1 MLFWPLAS
9 CPPEPKASGSNPL
22 GRIPENK
29 RLSFSSALIILSVG
43 SLRHFLAN
51 LDLQSLVFHLGV
63 SPFFTTAS
71 RRLAKIRP
79 ICRGRF
85 EGWAMPRTNSSR
97 NTVNNSSIY
106 VDVIGDNGN
115 RAKRI
120 MELPGP
126 QQLQNFRWP
135 NSVRMAS
142 SLAKYAG
149 LKS

>member
-1 MLFWPLAS
+1 MVKNRGRSVVKVSIPCDS
-9 CPPEPKASGSNPL
+9 KNGECTPPEPKASGSNPL

-79 ICRGRF
+79 ICRGR
-85 EGWAMPRTNSSR
+85 
-97 NTVNNSSIY
+97 
-106 VDVIGDNGN
+106 
-115 RAKRI
+115 
-120 MELPGP
+120 
-126 QQLQNFRWP
+126 
-135 NSVRMAS
+135 
-142 SLAKYAG
+142 
-149 LKS
+149 